1 MSIPRPLE
9 QVRCDTCKKLMYL
22 RPLRGARRQ
31 ASQGKPYQ
39 VHSVGEYNA
48 DGGMRV
54 INITNA
60 ELTPIRC
67 AKCEAK
73 AEQPALH
80 FRI

>member
-1 MSIPRPLE
+1 MSTPRPLT
-9 QVRCDTCKKLMYL
+9 QVRCDTCKKLMFL

-39 VHSVGEYNA
+39 VHSVGEHMA

-54 INITNA
+54 ITITQG

-67 AKCEAK
+67 KRCEEK
-73 AEQPALH
+73 AAQPALD
-80 FRI
+80 FRV